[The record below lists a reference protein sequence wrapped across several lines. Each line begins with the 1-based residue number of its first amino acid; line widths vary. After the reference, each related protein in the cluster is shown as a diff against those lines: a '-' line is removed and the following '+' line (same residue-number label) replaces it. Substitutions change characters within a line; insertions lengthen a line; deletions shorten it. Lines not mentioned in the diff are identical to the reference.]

1 MPAHVYAAPGF
12 FTRRVFDPIVAF
24 LGNYLARA
32 AHFLRD
38 VFHLRQPVLD
48 AQLRLLI
55 VDVDAGLICKVR
67 NDRCI
72 HVGESH
78 AGMLGEDVAATRF
91 APFAI
96 AVRRLVVSADV
107 VCSPRDPHRFGFP

>member
-1 MPAHVYAAPGF
+1 MLFRYAG
-12 FTRRVFDPIVAF
+12 
-24 LGNYLARA
+24 ARA
-32 AHFLRD
+32 THFLRD
-38 VFHLRQPVLD
+38 VPHLRQPVLD

-55 VDVDAGLICKVR
+55 VDMDAGVVREVR

-78 AGMLGEDVAATRF
+78 AGMLSEALASTLF

-96 AVRRLVVSADV
+96 TERRLVVSDDDV
-107 VCSPRDPHRFGFP
+107 FLSSDPHPFTFPQIP

>member
-1 MPAHVYAAPGF
+1 MKFEGPAVLFRHTD
-12 FTRRVFDPIVAF
+12 TRAT
-24 LGNYLARA
+24 
-32 AHFLRD
+32 HFLRD

-48 AQLRLLI
+48 VQLRLLI
-55 VDVDAGLICKVR
+55 VDMDAGVVRKVW

-78 AGMLGEDVAATRF
+78 AGMLSEDVASTCF

-96 AVRRLVVSADV
+96 TVRCLVLVFYQFELTKSLIL
-107 VCSPRDPHRFGFP
+107 